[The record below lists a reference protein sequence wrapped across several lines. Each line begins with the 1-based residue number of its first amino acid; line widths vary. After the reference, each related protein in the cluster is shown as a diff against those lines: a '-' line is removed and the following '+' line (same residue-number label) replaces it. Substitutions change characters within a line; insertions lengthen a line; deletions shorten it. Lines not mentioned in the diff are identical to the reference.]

1 MKKEKNMKL
10 DMDTIQFESRWEI
23 DDIICALQEWQKSH
37 STKDEKINTVNELTR
52 KLEVMYMNW

>member
-1 MKKEKNMKL
+1 MKL

-37 STKDEKINTVNELTR
+37 STKDEKTNTVNELTR